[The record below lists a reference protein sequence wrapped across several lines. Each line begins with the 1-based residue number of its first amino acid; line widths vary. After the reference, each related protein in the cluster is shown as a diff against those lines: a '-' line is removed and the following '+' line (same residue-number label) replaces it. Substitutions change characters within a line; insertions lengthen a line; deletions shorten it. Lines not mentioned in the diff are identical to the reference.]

1 MAVAVLPPVSRRRR
15 VRDRAA
21 RGLLLAA
28 TLIALVPLFLIIYY
42 VVKKGIGALSWD
54 FFTTDPTGRTC
65 FPGQTTCTIG
75 GVKSA
80 ILGTIEIVALAAV
93 IAIPFGI
100 GVALY
105 LVEFGKTGRFANVVR
120 YFVDVMT

>member
-21 RGLLLAA
+21 RGLLLGA

-42 VVKKGIGALSWD
+42 VIKKGIGAWSAD

-65 FPGQTTCTIG
+65 FPGQTTCEIG
-75 GVKSA
+75 GVRSA
-80 ILGTIEIVALAAV
+80 IVGTVLMVGLATRHRRAAGHRRGAV
-93 IAIPFGI
+93 P
-100 GVALY
+100 
-105 LVEFGKTGRFANVVR
+105 RRVR
-120 YFVDVMT
+120 QAHPL